1 MLSKV
6 TVTVAAVL
14 SDDSQLI
21 ELKLRACHRL
31 MMVSSRGAISS
42 SCTNL
47 LWGLRVWSHLR
58 RRTRFHGVAVH
69 NDARKGLVRAVILS
83 ICIVTPM
90 QHVLS
95 VIATD
100 RTKRE
105 GAPVVGWMS
114 ALFVRAIGIIAIFI
128 ITLLGICRNPSSIK
142 RRRRILSV
150 RICLILARYI
160 LLSARD
166 YLSWTT
172 VVWILGISRSY
183 ECSTILRRLK

>member
-1 MLSKV
+1 
-6 TVTVAAVL
+6 
-14 SDDSQLI
+14 
-21 ELKLRACHRL
+21 
-31 MMVSSRGAISS
+31 
-42 SCTNL
+42 
-47 LWGLRVWSHLR
+47 
-58 RRTRFHGVAVH
+58 
-69 NDARKGLVRAVILS
+69 
-83 ICIVTPM
+83 M

-100 RTKRE
+100 RTERE

-142 RRRRILSV
+142 RCRRILSV

-172 VVWILGISRSY
+172 IVCILGISRSY